1 MVLKILICIYLPM
14 VVQAQVFVQ
23 EDWLVQIITEVE
35 EVNFRLEYFTKVL
48 IMVVIEVVNN
58 KVVDKLDLG
67 VVHLLWVSKMAII
80 LKMVSFI
87 IMELVRFILYF
98 AQF

>member
-1 MVLKILICIYLPM
+1 M
-14 VVQAQVFVQ
+14 VVQGQVFVQ
-23 EDWLVQIITEVE
+23 EDWLVRLITEVE
-35 EVNFRLEYFTKVL
+35 EVNYRLEYFTKLL
-48 IMVVIEVVNN
+48 IMVVIGVVNN

-67 VVHLLWVSKMAII
+67 VVHLLEVSKMAII
-80 LKMVSFI
+80 LKLVSFI